1 MKIAYII
8 SIILNSI
15 VIGIF
20 LLQVMSEIANKM
32 SNRHY
37 KKYHNFD
44 TIWWYIDHALDP
56 FTF

>member
-8 SIILNSI
+8 SIVLNSM
-15 VIGIF
+15 VIAIF

-37 KKYHNFD
+37 KKHHNFD
-44 TIWWYIDHALDP
+44 TIWWYIDHALDR

>member
-1 MKIAYII
+1 MIVAFIL
-8 SIILNSI
+8 SIIACAVPSVILI
-15 VIGIF
+15 V
-20 LLQVMSEIANKM
+20 QVMSEIANKM